1 MVRRTVSA
9 VVFVAALGCGGRHPS
24 APALTADE
32 EYHDA
37 NAGLRFPT
45 PPGYRIFV
53 KAALPP
59 GRLDQPVL
67 LAAYQNT
74 AAKVRSAIEVMA
86 ADVPGDQDL
95 AAYLAA
101 HPVGSEK
108 WRAKPPAE
116 SVTVG
121 GRPGRRMAFTY
132 RDEREHAREVTAVR
146 AGDRAYF
153 LIVVYPPDDTAAR
166 DAGRAVID
174 KVEWLKRD

>member
-1 MVRRTVSA
+1 MARRAVSIVILVSA
-9 VVFVAALGCGGRHPS
+9 VGCGGKPS

-32 EYHDA
+32 EYYDA

-45 PPGYRIFV
+45 PPGYRVFV

-59 GRLDQPVL
+59 GRLDQPVM

-116 SVTVG
+116 AVTVG
-121 GRPGRRMAFTY
+121 RRPGMRMAFTY

-146 AGDRAYF
+146 ADGRAYF
-153 LIVVYPPDDTAAR
+153 LIVIYPPDDTAAR
-166 DAGRAVID
+166 TAGRAVID